1 MNSTLTT
8 SEAEPATITVE
19 LDQHGE
25 PCGYTLAFDDADQF
39 ETLDRSILMRFL
51 RKQFERQRAP

>member
-1 MNSTLTT
+1 MTSTLTS

-19 LDQHGE
+19 LDEHGE
-25 PCGYTLAFDDADQF
+25 PCGYTLAFDGADQF

-51 RKQFERQRAP
+51 RKQLERQGAP